1 MHRKSLVIAV
11 VLLLA
16 GLMPATAI
24 AGFCAR
30 MPCCAHH
37 AADALALSS
46 GGRADCCTTIDC
58 YQSPAATIGTP
69 AAMPALAA
77 VRALLP
83 LADRAAASLPIDP
96 SPPWRPGDRLAML
109 ATLLI

>member
-37 AADALALSS
+37 TAGTPALS
-46 GGRADCCTTIDC
+46 GGGGADCCTTIDC
-58 YQSPAATIGTP
+58 YQSPAATIIAT
-69 AAMPALAA
+69 AAMPALA
-77 VRALLP
+77 VLHPLPP
-83 LADRAAASLPIDP
+83 LADRAVAPAPIDP
-96 SPPWRPGDRLAML
+96 SPPRPPGDRLAML